1 MQTWTV
7 SQIHGTSAIRAC
19 LVLTDPNSNAVLMK
33 LVAALRQRLDISTIQ
48 IIQTNRAFVCRISAT
63 ASRSTA
69 RCRSRTSPR
78 IIIYFTRVISARILV
93 SMLSLLLIIFLIK
106 IIIKRCPYRYSD
118 QNSKRYSWICHSETQ
133 IYNETHYRGL
143 WTSPRLIGLSG
154 R

>member
-63 ASRSTA
+63 ASRSTTHKLPLQNH
-69 RCRSRTSPR
+69 SFQSVFDEF
-78 IIIYFTRVISARILV
+78 Y
-93 SMLSLLLIIFLIK
+93 LLDADLE
-106 IIIKRCPYRYSD
+106 PVHGS
-118 QNSKRYSWICHSETQ
+118 
-133 IYNETHYRGL
+133 
-143 WTSPRLIGLSG
+143 
-154 R
+154 